1 MTNFLNWKK
10 SLPENLKLY
19 KRDKERNKEISD
31 REIIHHQKIIEKENS
46 IALTAYINEI
56 KKYKKISIKRQN
68 KLFKKINEGD
78 VRSREKLIKGSLS
91 RVVHIA
97 QDNYDGKISLE
108 DLIQEGNIGLFLSV
122 DKYLKGNFKN
132 FVSYSSFWI
141 YQRLT
146 RYISD
151 CQNTIRIPVHLYE
164 KLLILKKY
172 QKNNPFCVINRAS
185 MDEIFSKTKIPI
197 NVLLTISS
205 LPKKISFKKLIKIN
219 LNNIYNDDYLYK
231 PMFDDSLVR
240 SLNEVLSTLD
250 ERERKVLNLRF
261 GLDDG
266 EAKTLEEIGKIFG
279 VTRERIRQIEAK
291 AVRKLRHPSRRKK
304 IIDFY

>member
-1 MTNFLNWKK
+1 MTNFLNWKIN
-10 SLPENLKLY
+10 LPENLKLY
-19 KRDKERNKEISD
+19 KRDRERKKEISD
-31 REIIHHQKIIEKENS
+31 RKIIHHQKIIEEENS

-56 KKYKKISIKRQN
+56 KKYKKISIKKQN

-78 VRSREKLIKGSLS
+78 VKSREKLIKGSLL

-97 QDNYDGKISLE
+97 QDNYDGKIPLE
-108 DLIQEGNIGLFLSV
+108 DLIQEGNIGLFLSI

-132 FVSYSSFWI
+132 FISYSSFWI

-146 RYISD
+146 RYIGD
-151 CQNTIRIPVHLYE
+151 CHNIIRVPIHLYE
-164 KLLILKKY
+164 KISMFKKY

-304 IIDFY
+304 NIDFY

>member
-46 IALTAYINEI
+46 IALSAYINEI

-164 KLLILKKY
+164 KLSILKKY
-172 QKNNPFCVINRAS
+172 QKNNPNFKINES
-185 MDEIFSKTKIPI
+185 NLDKISSKTNIPLNTLKII
-197 NVLLTISS
+197 LS
-205 LPKKISFKKLIKIN
+205 LPKKISFKLLSKLNSTKYQ
-219 LNNIYNDDYLYK
+219 LNDCVYE
-231 PMFDDSLVR
+231 SLV
-240 SLNEVLSTLD
+240 NESFNDSIKELLTSLD
-250 ERERKVLNLRF
+250 ERERKIINLRF
-261 GLDDG
+261 GLEDNK
-266 EAKTLEEIGKIFG
+266 EQTLEEVGKLFNL
-279 VTRERIRQIEAK
+279 TRERIRQIEAK
-291 AVRKLRHPSRRKK
+291 ALRKLRHPSRRKK
-304 IIDFY
+304 LIDFC